1 MYEITPDGNLVLNG
15 VTLTKFDENEEEIF
29 HDISENFVV
38 SNFSLYSFE
47 NQKIFP
53 LFNINS
59 KLVIDAK
66 IQEPD
71 DELNVSFID
80 DSKQTFVLPKFS
92 PTELPIKNSS
102 ENSLNSQKSHVQH
115 ISKSSLLHRKPKI
128 TNKNQDKTSKNLK
141 SSSSQF
147 SNSTLSNSKFSSSQ
161 FPKSKFL
168 PKIPSRSSS
177 SGYAN
182 ITDQKL
188 FKQKSTS
195 KVSLSVAKRTTVYQN
210 FPWALR
216 PFTTGEL
223 VQELKT
229 DLKQYATVRDFTI
242 QNEKVFLDLGKDG
255 LKIKA
260 CTDEEKRVFSPLN
273 LAVDESKDS
282 SFEAKTG
289 VSESHGSVL
298 LRNRYLFACRNN
310 SIQYFDIKSCKSS
323 SALKPSKT
331 LKKNWYTSVEKLG
344 NSFATAT
351 TAENSLLLLNEEAR
365 ILHKH
370 QENDKFKFQRINF
383 VCNDATSSVFG
394 SSDKFLNWIDWN
406 QPDSCQVLMKQKMEI
421 NYYHAVKEGFS
432 NPGEIVCFYGSGI
445 DKLDLRRGSIVN
457 RIGVSHSKFSPKGD
471 ARGNLVVTHSEGK
484 ILVFDVRNLEEPC
497 YSIKNLSPV
506 SRVLFSPHSSHVYCL
521 TSESC
526 FYKYAL
532 F

>member
-1 MYEITPDGNLVLNG
+1 MYELTPDGSLVLHG
-15 VTLTKFDENEEEIF
+15 VILTKFDENEEEIF
-29 HDISENFVV
+29 YDISENFVV

-47 NQKIFP
+47 NQKIFK

-66 IQEPD
+66 IHEPD
-71 DELNVSFID
+71 DKLIVSFID
-80 DSKQTFVLPKFS
+80 DSKQSFVLPKFS
-92 PTELPIKNSS
+92 PTELPPVKNSS
-102 ENSLNSQKSHVQH
+102 ESLNPQKSNLQN
-115 ISKSSLLHRKPKI
+115 ISKNSLLHRKPKI

-141 SSSSQF
+141 S
-147 SNSTLSNSKFSSSQ
+147 SSSQ

-195 KVSLSVAKRTTVYQN
+195 KVSVSVAKRTTVYQN

-216 PFTTGEL
+216 PFKTGEL
-223 VQELKT
+223 LQELKT
-229 DLKQYATVRDFTI
+229 DLKQYSTVRDFSI
-242 QNEKVFLDLGKDG
+242 QNEKVLIDLGKDG

-273 LAVDESKDS
+273 LAVDDSKDS
-282 SFEAKTG
+282 SFGASFESNFESKTG
-289 VSESHGSVL
+289 ISESHGSVL
-298 LRNRYLFACRNN
+298 LRNRYLLACRNN

-323 SALKPSKT
+323 TALKPSKI

-351 TAENSLLLLNEEAR
+351 TAENTLLLLNEEAR

-383 VCNDATSSVFG
+383 VCNDSTSSVYG
-394 SSDKFLNWIDWN
+394 SSDKCLNWIDWN
-406 QPDSCQVLMKQKMEI
+406 QPDTCQVLMKQKMEI
-421 NYYHAVKEGFS
+421 NYYHAVKEGFT

-457 RIGVSHSKFSPKGD
+457 RIGINHSKFSPKGD

-506 SRVLFSPHSSHVYCL
+506 SRVLLSPHSSHVYCL
-521 TSESC
+521 TGESC